1 MEEKNKLFVL
11 LCKCLKTVSCILI
24 VQRFLQIYGL
34 HTNANQNLALMC
46 EVSLFAEQ
54 RGQNKDISKRA
65 SDKSE
70 IMQ

>member
-1 MEEKNKLFVL
+1 MSKDCVMYTHCTK
-11 LCKCLKTVSCILI
+11 S
-24 VQRFLQIYGL
+24 LQIYGL

-54 RGQNKDISKRA
+54 RGQNKDISERA